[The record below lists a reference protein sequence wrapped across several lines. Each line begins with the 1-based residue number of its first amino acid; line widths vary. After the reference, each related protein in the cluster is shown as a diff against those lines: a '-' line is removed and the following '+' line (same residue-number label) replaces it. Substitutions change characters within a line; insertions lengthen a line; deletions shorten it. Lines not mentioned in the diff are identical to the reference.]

1 MSAFEKAVRFLPE
14 EAGRALSAIP
24 PHQQH
29 RIQEIRLHR
38 DGLLLLSLP
47 EGEMAV
53 SVAGELTKEATPCSV
68 RCSAQTLERT
78 FYKLCDYSVHTHSA
92 ELREGFVTARGGFR
106 AGIAGTAVT
115 ENGEVTAVR
124 DIRSICLRVAQRHD
138 GSAAALLPLLQKGIP
153 SMLIAGEPSS
163 GKTSFLR
170 DIGRMLAEGSAGR
183 RYRVAVVDERGE
195 IAGVGGLENADILT
209 GCPKARGVLQAV
221 RTLAP
226 DVILL
231 DELGTRAEVE
241 AVTENL
247 HAGVPAIATAHC
259 RNIDEALS
267 RPAIRLA
274 LTRRVFEKVVFLQG
288 RDVPGNIAAIMGVE
302 EIEAHRRARRD
313 TRRHMHGDFSG
324 DAAASP
330 TGSVGEN
337 DPVAFRS

>member
-1 MSAFEKAVRFLPE
+1 M
-14 EAGRALSAIP
+14 
-24 PHQQH
+24 
-29 RIQEIRLHR
+29 
-38 DGLLLLSLP
+38 
-47 EGEMAV
+47 
-53 SVAGELTKEATPCSV
+53 
-68 RCSAQTLERT
+68 
-78 FYKLCDYSVHTHSA
+78 
-92 ELREGFVTARGGFR
+92 
-106 AGIAGTAVT
+106 
-115 ENGEVTAVR
+115 
-124 DIRSICLRVAQRHD
+124 
-138 GSAAALLPLLQKGIP
+138 
-153 SMLIAGEPSS
+153 
-163 GKTSFLR
+163 
-170 DIGRMLAEGSAGR
+170 
-183 RYRVAVVDERGE
+183 
-195 IAGVGGLENADILT
+195 
-209 GCPKARGVLQAV
+209 

-288 RDVPGNIAAIMGVE
+288 RDAPGNIAAIMGVE

-313 TRRHMHGDFSG
+313 TRRHMHGDLSG